1 MEGENQMKPD
11 HTGSQ
16 DENITLLSIPG
27 LSIRM
32 DKKDEFIQ
40 LKATGGLRKACTPFL
55 NKINER
61 LKEERPALV
70 SNEQVIASTWLPP
83 IPSKAFKRLLM
94 AETQITLG
102 RYIPE
107 TVSFEITRQCKC
119 NCEHC
124 VVSGGEGDLDI
135 STIKRAIDEVLDM
148 GAMVIV
154 FTEGDPMM
162 REEIYELIEYVDK
175 ERAIVNM
182 YTPGT
187 EMTPENARKLKEA
200 GLHNLLVS
208 LYSTDPAK
216 HDAVRR
222 LEGAFGIATD
232 AMRMGLEAGL
242 LVTMATHVSPKN
254 IGELPAMYELAR
266 QIGVHEFSLW
276 ESVPK
281 RKGDAIITED
291 DRRTI
296 LDMYHRINSTGK
308 GPRLFANTYFEG
320 KMLGCMAGQRWL
332 HVCVDGAVKPCPYIP
347 FSYGNISKD
356 AMKDIWDN
364 IRKDKTFRG
373 QRSTCLMQE
382 YEYLGLVSRIPED
395 ATLPYD
401 RELLGT

>member
-1 MEGENQMKPD
+1 MKAD
-11 HTGSQ
+11 HTDPH

-32 DKKDEFIQ
+32 DKKDDFVQ
-40 LKATGGLRKACTPFL
+40 LKATGGLQKACTPFL
-55 NKINER
+55 SRINER

-70 SNEQVIASTWLPP
+70 TKDHVVASTWLPP

-94 AETQITLG
+94 AETQIALG

-107 TVSFEITRQCKC
+107 TVSFEITRHCKC
-119 NCEHC
+119 KCEHC
-124 VVSGGEGDLDI
+124 VVSGGEGDLYID
-135 STIKRAIDEVLDM
+135 TIKRAIDEVLDM
-148 GAMVIV
+148 GTMVIV
-154 FTEGDPMM
+154 FTEGDPML

-187 EMTPENARKLKEA
+187 DMTPENARRLKEA

-208 LYSTDPAK
+208 LYSTNPAK

-222 LEGAFGIATD
+222 LDGAFEMATN

-254 IGELPAMYELAR
+254 IEELPAMYELAR
-266 QIGVHEFSLW
+266 QLGVHEFSLW

-281 RKGDAIITED
+281 KQGDAIITED
-291 DRRTI
+291 HRRRV
-296 LDMYHRINSTGK
+296 LDMYYRINSTGK
-308 GPRLFANTYFEG
+308 GPRIFANSYFEG

-332 HVCVDGAVKPCPYIP
+332 HVCVDGSVKPCPYIP
-347 FSYGNISKD
+347 FSYGNITENSI
-356 AMKDIWDN
+356 KDIWDT
-364 IRKDKTFRG
+364 IRRDKTFRG

-382 YEYLGLVSRIPED
+382 RQYLELVDRIPD
-395 ATLPYD
+395 GAAKPYD
-401 RELLGT
+401 IRKIKS

>member
-1 MEGENQMKPD
+1 MRAD
-11 HTGSQ
+11 HKDSQ
-16 DENITLLSIPG
+16 DENISLLSIPG

-32 DKKDEFIQ
+32 DKKDDFIQ
-40 LKATGGLRKACTPFL
+40 LKATGGLHKACAPFL
-55 NKINER
+55 NRINER

-70 SNEQVIASTWLPP
+70 TKDHVVASTWLPP

-94 AETQITLG
+94 AETQIALG

-119 NCEHC
+119 KCEHC
-124 VVSGGEGDLDI
+124 VVSGGEGDLGI
-135 STIKRAIDEVLDM
+135 ETIKRAIDGVLDM

-154 FTEGDPMM
+154 FTEGDPML

-187 EMTPENARKLKEA
+187 DMTSENARRLKEA

-208 LYSTDPAK
+208 LYSTNSAK

-222 LEGAFGIATD
+222 LEGAFEMATN

-254 IGELPAMYELAR
+254 IEELPAMYELAR
-266 QIGVHEFSLW
+266 QLGVHEFSLW
-276 ESVPK
+276 ESIPK
-281 RKGDAIITED
+281 KQGDAIIRED
-291 DRRTI
+291 DRRKV

-308 GPRLFANTYFEG
+308 GPRIFANSYFEG

-332 HVCVDGAVKPCPYIP
+332 HVCVDGSVKPCPYIP
-347 FSYGNISKD
+347 FSYGNITENS
-356 AMKDIWDN
+356 MKDIWDG

-373 QRSTCLMQE
+373 QRSSCLMQE
-382 YEYLGLVSRIPED
+382 EQYLELVGRIPEG
-395 ATLPYD
+395 ASKPYD
-401 RELLGT
+401 RKLLDL

>member
-1 MEGENQMKPD
+1 MKAD
-11 HTGSQ
+11 HTDPH
-16 DENITLLSIPG
+16 DENINLLSIPG

-32 DKKDEFIQ
+32 NKKDDFVQ
-40 LKATGGLRKACTPFL
+40 LKATGGLQKACTPFL
-55 NKINER
+55 SRINER

-70 SNEQVIASTWLPP
+70 TKDHVVASTWLPP

-94 AETQITLG
+94 AETQIALG

-119 NCEHC
+119 KCEHC

-135 STIKRAIDEVLDM
+135 DTIKHAIDEVLDM

-154 FTEGDPMM
+154 FTEGDPML

-187 EMTPENARKLKEA
+187 DMTPENARRLKEA

-208 LYSTDPAK
+208 LYSTNSAK

-222 LEGAFGIATD
+222 LEGAFEMATN

-254 IGELPAMYELAR
+254 IEELPAMYELAR
-266 QIGVHEFSLW
+266 QLGVHEFSLW

-281 RKGDAIITED
+281 KQGDAIITED
-291 DRRTI
+291 HRRRV
-296 LDMYHRINSTGK
+296 LDMYYRINSTGK
-308 GPRLFANTYFEG
+308 GPRIFANSYFEG

-332 HVCVDGAVKPCPYIP
+332 HVCVDGSVKPCPYIP
-347 FSYGNISKD
+347 FSYGNITENSI
-356 AMKDIWDN
+356 KDIWDA
-364 IRKDKTFRG
+364 IRRDKTFRG

-382 YEYLGLVSRIPED
+382 RQYLELVDRIPEG
-395 ATLPYD
+395 ASKPYD
-401 RELLGT
+401 RKLLDI

>member
-1 MEGENQMKPD
+1 MKAD
-11 HTGSQ
+11 HTDPH
-16 DENITLLSIPG
+16 DENINLLSIPG

-32 DKKDEFIQ
+32 NKKDDFVQ
-40 LKATGGLRKACTPFL
+40 LKATGGLQKACTPFL
-55 NKINER
+55 SRINER

-70 SNEQVIASTWLPP
+70 TKDHVVASTWLPP

-94 AETQITLG
+94 AETQIALG

-107 TVSFEITRQCKC
+107 TVSFEVTRHCKC
-119 NCEHC
+119 KCEHC

-135 STIKRAIDEVLDM
+135 DTIKRAIDGVLDM

-154 FTEGDPMM
+154 FTEGDPML

-187 EMTPENARKLKEA
+187 DMTPENARRLKEA

-208 LYSTDPAK
+208 LYSTNSAK

-222 LEGAFGIATD
+222 LEGAFEMATN

-254 IGELPAMYELAR
+254 IEELPAMYELAR
-266 QIGVHEFSLW
+266 QLGVHEFSLW

-281 RKGDAIITED
+281 KQGDAIITGD
-291 DRRTI
+291 HRRRV
-296 LDMYHRINSTGK
+296 LDMYYRINSTGK
-308 GPRLFANTYFEG
+308 GPRIFANSYFEG

-332 HVCVDGAVKPCPYIP
+332 HVCVDGSVKPCPYIP
-347 FSYGNISKD
+347 FSYGNITENSI
-356 AMKDIWDN
+356 KDIWDA
-364 IRKDKTFRG
+364 IRRDKTFRG

-382 YEYLGLVSRIPED
+382 RQYLELVDRIPEG
-395 ATLPYD
+395 ASKPYD
-401 RELLGT
+401 RKLLDI